1 MSLKL
6 WLWWELF
13 TKIKPF
19 LNIEYSEEK
28 IKKLEAKL
36 REQMLEKEKEEKK
49 LKYG

>member
-13 TKIKPF
+13 TKLKPF
-19 LNIEYSEEK
+19 LQIEFSEEK

-36 REQMLEKEKEEKK
+36 KDQMAEREKEEKR
-49 LKYG
+49 LKY